1 MSAKIRSRPGV
12 ISITQA
18 FEQARATGRAALM
31 PYFTLGYPNTKTSV
45 EIIEAVAEHGAD
57 MIEIGVPF
65 SDPLADGPT
74 IQRSSQIALE
84 QGITLARCLELAT
97 ELRMNKV
104 TQPLVLMCY
113 INPILTYGIE
123 RFVGDSASCGID
135 GLIVPDLPPEE
146 ADQLEAECRRFG
158 LALVYLLAPTST
170 EQRIRLVVQRSSG
183 FVYLV
188 SVTGV
193 TGARAALPSDLE
205 QFVAR
210 VRELTPKPL
219 AVGFGIS
226 TPEQAHL
233 VGQFADG
240 VIIGSALINAVDRG
254 IDPVRS
260 AAEHISGL
268 RTALEA
274 D

>member
-1 MSAKIRSRPGV
+1 MSVKIKSETGI

-18 FEQARATGRAALM
+18 FEEARASGRAALM
-31 PYFTLGYPNTKTSV
+31 PYFTLGYPDAKTSV
-45 EIIEAVAEHGAD
+45 EIVKAVAEHGAD
-57 MIEIGVPF
+57 LIELGVPF

-74 IQRSSQIALE
+74 IQRASQIALK
-84 QGITLARCLELAT
+84 QGITVARCLELAT

-104 TQPLVLMCY
+104 TQPLLLMCY

-123 RFVGDSASCGID
+123 RFVGDSLACGID

-146 ADQLEAECRRFG
+146 ADQLEGECQRVG
-158 LALVYLLAPTST
+158 MALVYLLAPTST
-170 EQRIRLVVQRSSG
+170 EQRIRLIVQRSSG

-193 TGARAALPSDLE
+193 TGARTTLPSDLE

-210 VRELTPKPL
+210 VRKLTKKPL

-226 TPEQAHL
+226 TPEQANL
-233 VGQFADG
+233 VGRIADG
-240 VIIGSALINAVDRG
+240 VIVGSALINAVDRG

-268 RTALEA
+268 RKALEV